1 MFLLSRRMSEKALK
15 LDKEFEKEFEIERE
29 FMKKNF
35 INPSNQSIY
44 T

>member
-15 LDKEFEKEFEIERE
+15 HDKEFEKEFEIEKE

-35 INPSNQSIY
+35 INPNNQSIY